1 MDRASTLGRVL
12 ASMVVLAVTIGISL
26 GLTNQASAAPQLP
39 AANPGQAKVAELQE
53 QYKAEASP
61 EDYQRAVDAYDQL
74 VAGKATGVAAAEQR
88 SRSEDRRVG
97 KECRSRWSPYH

>member
-26 GLTNQASAAPQLP
+26 GLAGQASAAPQSP

-61 EDYQRAVDAYDQL
+61 EDYQRAIDAYDRL
-74 VAGKATGVAAAEQR
+74 VAGKATDVAT
-88 SRSEDRRVG
+88 SWRSEERV
-97 KECRSRWSPYH
+97 